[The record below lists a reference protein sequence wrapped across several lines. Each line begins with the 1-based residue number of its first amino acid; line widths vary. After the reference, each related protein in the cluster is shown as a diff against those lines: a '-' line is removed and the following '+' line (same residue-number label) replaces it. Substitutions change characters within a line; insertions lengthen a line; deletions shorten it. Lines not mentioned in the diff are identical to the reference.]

1 MTNEAQKQAFFRD
14 WKDAPKDPAE
24 ALGFQQGWYKGYD
37 AHESAIRTAAEALV
51 GVMEKLFNNEDGI
64 IYGEDDI
71 KSEFAA
77 LKAALATG
85 KEQTK

>member
-1 MTNEAQKQAFFRD
+1 MFPSHDPREIEKWN
-14 WKDAPKDPAE
+14 DAERLLAN
-24 ALGFQQGWYKGYD
+24 ALNRTTD
-37 AHESAIRTAAEALV
+37 LEAIRTAAEALV

-85 KEQTK
+85 KE

>member
-1 MTNEAQKQAFFRD
+1 MANEAQKQAFFRD

-51 GVMEKLFNNEDGI
+51 DECESL
-64 IYGEDDI
+64 IYRTRHSVDTGDVQA
-71 KSEFAA
+71 KVTA
-77 LKAALATG
+77 LKAAFATG
-85 KEQTK
+85 KEKE